1 MIKTGVKLIVHS
13 EEQLSRLQVLLLQNG
28 ISWKGSEG
36 CVINYKNFPLFMF
49 IYNDCMTVGEP
60 EPTKADRVFSIRLEY
75 FNNHNNEEIDID
87 FYLATK
93 GTYQQTGG
101 TLQ

>member
-13 EEQLSRLQVLLLQNG
+13 KEQFSKVQILLLQNG
-28 ISWKGSEG
+28 LKWRDNKD
-36 CVINYKNFPLFMF
+36 CVIIYKNFPLFMF
-49 IYNDCMTVGEP
+49 IYKGYMTVEDP
-60 EPTKADRVFSIRLEY
+60 EPTKTDKVYSINLEY
-75 FNNHNNEEIDID
+75 FNNHKNEEIDID

-93 GTYQQTGG
+93 GTCQQTEG

>member
-1 MIKTGVKLIVHS
+1 M
-13 EEQLSRLQVLLLQNG
+13 LQNE
-28 ISWKGSEG
+28 ISLKGSKG

-49 IYNDCMTVGEP
+49 IYNDCMTVVKP
-60 EPTKADRVFSIRLEY
+60 EPTKDDGVFSIRLEY
-75 FNNHNNEEIDID
+75 FNNHKNEEIDID

-93 GTYQQTGG
+93 GTCQQTEG